1 MLNKEKTTLTNQ
13 QSEGVST
20 SAKLNYQAS
29 ERVMTL
35 DLKNHASRPGL
46 KFAICYGYTIY
57 TIAFL
62 MGGVVELEVHYSWL
76 S

>member
-35 DLKNHASRPGL
+35 DLKNHARPGL